1 MHFRRTAV
9 PAVLL
14 TALALLLGACG
25 NDYNA
30 DLVDDL
36 KKEGASETEAKC
48 FIDEVGEDKA
58 KEFLKFDDAGPS
70 GDDAEDTIAEYAAA
84 LDECGID

>member
-9 PAVLL
+9 TAVLL
-14 TALALLLGACG
+14 TTLAFPLGACG
-25 NDYNA
+25 NGYDA
-30 DLVDDL
+30 GLVDDL
-36 KKEGASETEAKC
+36 EKEGVSEAEAKC

-58 KEFLKFDDAGPS
+58 KEFLKFDDSGPS
-70 GDDAEDTIAEYAAA
+70 GDDAEDAIAAYAAA